1 MASPKTNDKMRL
13 NAMIKLSLVAVLTTL
28 IASGCE
34 DACEKTELGRT
45 INVGFILRAEVSGP
59 NGSQIVGQ
67 TVEFRIYKEPCGQLP
82 KGHFGGTAI
91 TDQNGY
97 AQSPVNASYNLD
109 NGEDLVVATATFIDG
124 VNPSQTKTK
133 TFRGGQLISL
143 DGSGQFV
150 DFDFNL

>member
-1 MASPKTNDKMRL
+1 MKL
-13 NAMIKLSLVAVLTTL
+13 NVIIKFAFVAAVTTL
-28 IASGCE
+28 ITSGCE
-34 DACEKTELGRT
+34 DDACIETDMGKT

-59 NGSQIVGQ
+59 NGSQIAGQ

-91 TDQNGY
+91 TNEYGY

-109 NGEDLVVATATFIDG
+109 NREDLVVATATFIDG

-133 TFRGGQLISL
+133 TFRGGQLVSL
-143 DGSGQFV
+143 DGGGEIV
-150 DFDFNL
+150 EFDFSL